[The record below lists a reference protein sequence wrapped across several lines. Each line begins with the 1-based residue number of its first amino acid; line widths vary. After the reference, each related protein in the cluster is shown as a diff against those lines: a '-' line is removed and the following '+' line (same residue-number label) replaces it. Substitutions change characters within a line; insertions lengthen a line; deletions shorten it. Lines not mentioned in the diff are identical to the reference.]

1 MIKEMRV
8 KRYKGG
14 EVEAFTDF
22 IVQEKE
28 VELII
33 NGIERLT
40 VSMSPEDLRPFA
52 HGFLLTSGLISD
64 PAEIES
70 VDITDNRILIELK
83 QMPGDFRLVLS
94 SGCGSGTTMDA
105 EIAKRA
111 NKEVLLPDLEL
122 LPGLF
127 KTFAKG
133 SPVFDQ
139 TGGIHSAAIT
149 DGKKIIYFSEDIGR
163 HNAVDKVI
171 GKGILNH
178 IDMSRHFILSSG
190 RISGEIVKKAFY
202 SGLRAIV
209 SRSAP
214 TCAAVKR
221 ARRVNIGII
230 GFLRGQRFNIYN

>member
-1 MIKEMRV
+1 MIKEMKV
-8 KRYKGG
+8 KRYKGDDIT
-14 EVEAFTDF
+14 EISDF
-22 IVQEKE
+22 IVSEEE

-33 NGIERLT
+33 NGCERLT

-52 HGFLLTSGLISD
+52 HGFLMTSGLIPSKESIRKL
-64 PAEIES
+64 EIHR
-70 VDITDNRILIELK
+70 NRIEVEIDQL
-83 QMPGDFRLVLS
+83 PGNFRLVLS

-111 NKEVLLPDLEL
+111 MDKVMLPEL
-122 LPGLF
+122 QGLPELF
-127 KTFAKG
+127 KEFNRC
-133 SPVFDQ
+133 SVVFEQ
-139 TGGIHSAAIT
+139 TGGIHSAAIS
-149 DGKKIIYFSEDIGR
+149 DGQKVIYFSEDIGR

-171 GKGILNH
+171 GKAMIEG
-178 IDMSRHFILSSG
+178 IDMSRHFILTSG

-202 SGLRAIV
+202 AGLRAIV

-230 GFLRGQRFNIYN
+230 GFLRGKRFNIYN